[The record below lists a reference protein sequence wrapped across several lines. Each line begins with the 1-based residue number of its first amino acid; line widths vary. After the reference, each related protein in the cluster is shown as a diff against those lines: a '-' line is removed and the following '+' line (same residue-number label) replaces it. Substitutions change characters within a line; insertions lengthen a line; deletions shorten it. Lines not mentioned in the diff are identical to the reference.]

1 MTYFTFPLWKCLNRY
16 GMLFTD
22 IKNRL
27 MFYDRMKEDMV
38 GMGVEQAEVVAVIA
52 ASQIDGNLVKELQP
66 GDEETEIYVM
76 QRSALQ
82 TIKETKLWIIA
93 IVCGGLLL
101 ALFILNIAVSRIMKT
116 LGIVN
121 QKIYDL
127 VHNEGDLI
135 QRPGAG
141 SAEISGD
148 GTDCQRENREIK
160 VSSGNQCPDG
170 KHFEYYE
177 TDKSVGTE
185 CEY

>member
-1 MTYFTFPLWKCLNRY
+1 
-16 GMLFTD
+16 MLFTD

-38 GMGVEQAEVVAVIA
+38 GMGVEQAEVAAVIA

-127 VHNEGDLI
+127 VHNEGDLT

-148 GTDCQRENREIK
+148 GADCQRENREIK

-170 KHFEYYE
+170 KYFEYYE
-177 TDKSVGTE
+177 TDESVGIE